1 MSTALCCSTAAA
13 AAAATATATAT
24 TTTTTTTTTI
34 LTLISDSSSSSRR
47 RTDRGAISDVKVAD
61 VTMMMLLRCTVCSR
75 FSGFHLLLLI
85 VKATFIIIIII
96 SHRYDVRKHSFNE
109 ITWCCVVL
117 AYTVSTR
124 HGTCHCLTLLH
135 HCHHHHHHQQDLA
148 MTFVILDTLNIFDWL
163 IEQQQQ
169 QQQQHW
175 LEWILKITY

>member
-1 MSTALCCSTAAA
+1 MMSTALCCSTAAA

-117 AYTVSTR
+117 AYTVSTH
-124 HGTCHCLTLLH
+124 HGLSLS
-135 HCHHHHHHQQDLA
+135 
-148 MTFVILDTLNIFDWL
+148 DTATSLSSSSSSSAGPRNDICYSGHVKYF
-163 IEQQQQ
+163 
-169 QQQQHW
+169 
-175 LEWILKITY
+175 